1 MSVESPSSSSS
12 RATLVELWKRSEQI
26 RFEQHLREVE
36 KAQQTE
42 FRASLSRVKQIE
54 SKLKSKMLELESRER
69 EIAASEVELKKA
81 KEEMKNSLKRQSED
95 HQSLLKQL
103 NDQHAFALKLEREK
117 LRAEEGRRKQLELD
131 LVNSTRE
138 TSSTSNAR
146 ELELELR
153 MKQFELQQAADRERA
168 LLKSRDHFRT
178 SVLKLTAEKKN
189 SSNGEQ
195 SSKLIRLQQKR
206 AELISSGLYR
216 EGDDVI
222 AQIDFKIDQTS
233 SYYL

>member
-54 SKLKSKMLELESRER
+54 GKLKSKMLELESRER
-69 EIAASEVELKKA
+69 EIAVGEVELKKA
-81 KEEMKNSLKRQSED
+81 KEEMKNSLKRQSDD

-178 SVLKLTAEKKN
+178 SVLKLTAEKN